1 MSKEFIDNE
10 IDEAHQRIKEGDF
23 EGAVEQLK
31 NIKLRI
37 HDESILM
44 DIKEFEN
51 GHDKELEERIK
62 TIDSSN
68 KHHFDKHN
76 EQMQQVVKYAKSYLR
91 FYDKLRKENEIY

>member
-51 GHDKELEERIK
+51 GHDKELIK